1 MFKIPILPSKVQR
14 ANSPHVDD
22 SSLDPVKKKTQKTR
36 IHLLKC
42 IQPVFCE
49 FFKTISNALL
59 YVFTVTPIA
68 VWEEIICIICVS
80 ASQQEAEKRRL
91 KENST
96 ITTHLKKPT
105 ETRLSC
111 SLKVFPGEWE
121 GPGVPADT
129 CCPHII
135 YLISDPV
142 NKRGCEC
149 KTIRLVRAST
159 FANAADEMSG
169 NILVVYPPGGQM
181 ENYVSGGPLAVGM
194 EITLN

>member
-1 MFKIPILPSKVQR
+1 MHSASFFGSF
-14 ANSPHVDD
+14 
-22 SSLDPVKKKTQKTR
+22 
-36 IHLLKC
+36 LKPY
-42 IQPVFCE
+42 Q
-49 FFKTISNALL
+49 THL

-80 ASQQEAEKRRL
+80 ASQQDAEKRRL

-111 SLKVFPGEWE
+111 SLKVFPGERRR
-121 GPGVPADT
+121 PGLPADA

-142 NKRGCEC
+142 NKRRCGC
-149 KTIRLVRAST
+149 KMSRLVRAST
-159 FANAADEMSG
+159 FANAADEVSG

-181 ENYVSGGPLAVGM
+181 ENYISGGPLAM
-194 EITLN
+194 RREITLN